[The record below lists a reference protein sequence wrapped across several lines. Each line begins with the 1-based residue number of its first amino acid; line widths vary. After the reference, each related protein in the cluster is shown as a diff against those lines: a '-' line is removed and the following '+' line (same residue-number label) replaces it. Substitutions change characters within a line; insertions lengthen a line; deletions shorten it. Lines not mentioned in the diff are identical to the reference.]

1 MTTRN
6 ATGHV
11 RMVVPKITIA
21 MMICGIVSAAGVG
34 AASAAAQDDGVP
46 ALKVKFDPQS
56 LTTEQGARQ
65 LYRRLRNA
73 ASEVCPDYASEGRLF
88 SVAVLE
94 CRKQA
99 LARAV
104 MKINNPRLVAVYQS
118 SMKNG

>member
-1 MTTRN
+1 MAN
-6 ATGHV
+6 G
-11 RMVVPKITIA
+11 
-21 MMICGIVSAAGVG
+21 
-34 AASAAAQDDGVP
+34 
-46 ALKVKFDPQS
+46 
-56 LTTEQGARQ
+56 Q